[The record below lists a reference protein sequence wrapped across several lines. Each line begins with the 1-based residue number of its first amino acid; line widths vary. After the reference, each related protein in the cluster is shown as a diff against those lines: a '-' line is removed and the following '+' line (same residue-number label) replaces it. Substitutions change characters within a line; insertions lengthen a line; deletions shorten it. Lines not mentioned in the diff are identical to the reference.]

1 MESKAKILGHP
12 IHPML
17 IVFPLGLLISSVIFD
32 VLYLVTDNPNFPVV
46 SNYMI
51 AGGIIGGLV
60 AAIFGLVDYLA
71 IPRQTRAKRV
81 ALAHGLGNAAVLI
94 LFAISWFIRQGSED
108 FVPSTA
114 GLILSLLGVATGTVT
129 AWLGGELVD
138 RLGVGVDPG
147 AHLNSPSS
155 LSDQPAAVPPRT
167 AQIPVTGDTPEM
179 DEP

>member
-1 MESKAKILGHP
+1 MESKVKVLGHP

-17 IVFPLGLLISSVIFD
+17 IVFPLGLMVSAVIFD

-46 SNYMI
+46 SYYMI
-51 AGGIIGGLV
+51 AGGIIGGLA
-60 AAIFGLVDYLA
+60 AAIFGFVDFLA
-71 IPRQTRAKRV
+71 IPGHTRAKRV

-94 LFAISWFIRQGSED
+94 LFAISWFIRQGND
-108 FVPSTA
+108 GFVPSTTA
-114 GLILSLLGVATGTVT
+114 LLFSFLGVATGTVT

-138 RLGVGVDPG
+138 RMGVGVDPG

-155 LSDQPAAVPPRT
+155 LSDQPAAVPPRS
-167 AQIPVTGDTPEM
+167 AHIPVTGDTPEI